1 MTFVVSSISYGPTD
15 LSLGAVHKRR
25 WPLGGVKNWSQLLT
39 DSTKKLPIWGRGMSK
54 TSFMDGPIEDE
65 IGNFALISE
74 PHAAA
79 KLRTL
84 GWAKQ
89 DLWGL
94 GAES

>member
-1 MTFVVSSISYGPTD
+1 
-15 LSLGAVHKRR
+15 
-25 WPLGGVKNWSQLLT
+25 
-39 DSTKKLPIWGRGMSK
+39 
-54 TSFMDGPIEDE
+54 MDGPIEDE